1 MTATRPYHSPAR
13 QARRQH
19 TKQAIVEAFIAQLG
33 DPGRATLSPA
43 AAARAAGVS
52 IRTVH
57 HYFPDADAQLAAVA
71 DEVEARLYPDPPP
84 LPRTPAELPDL
95 VTAVYRGAEGQL
107 PLLRALV
114 RSSLGPQVRA
124 RRRAGRLEAIRN
136 VLEGIGAG
144 QAETRRAVAVVSLL
158 ASADAG
164 ISAGRPVRAHP
175 RRGRPRVRRDNPR
188 HHRQP
193 HRPGHDGPGHT
204 RPPPTRSPVQAIRQ
218 PPSRAAVGNAS
229 AGGWCWWSA
238 GWPDPDRAEPLAD
251 EAITTI
257 FIVCQDSETAKVE

>member
-19 TKQAIVEAFIAQLG
+19 TKRAIVEAFIAQLG
-33 DPGRATLSPA
+33 DPGRAALSPA
-43 AAARAAGVS
+43 AAARTAGVTV
-52 IRTVH
+52 RTVH

-71 DEVEARLYPDPPP
+71 DEVEARLYPHPPP

-114 RSSLGPQVRA
+114 RSSIGAQVRA
-124 RRRAGRLEAIRN
+124 RRRAGRLEAIRT

-144 QAETRRAVAVVSLL
+144 QAETRHAIAVVSLL

-164 ISAGRPVRAHP
+164 TALADQYGLTLHQAGRACAQTTRAIIDSLTTQATTAP
-175 RRGRPRVRRDNPR
+175 RIQSRG
-188 HHRQP
+188 
-193 HRPGHDGPGHT
+193 
-204 RPPPTRSPVQAIRQ
+204 
-218 PPSRAAVGNAS
+218 
-229 AGGWCWWSA
+229 
-238 GWPDPDRAEPLAD
+238 
-251 EAITTI
+251 
-257 FIVCQDSETAKVE
+257 

>member
-1 MTATRPYHSPAR
+1 MTVTRTYHSPAR

-33 DPGRATLSPA
+33 DPGQATLSPA

-71 DEVEARLYPDPPP
+71 DEVEARLYPHPPP

-114 RSSLGPQVRA
+114 RSSLGAQIRA
-124 RRRAGRLEAIRN
+124 RRRAGRLQAIKT
-136 VLEGIGAG
+136 VLEDIGAS

-164 ISAGRPVRAHP
+164 TVLADQYELTVEQAGRACAETTRAIIDRLTAQATTAP
-175 RRGRPRVRRDNPR
+175 RTHCR
-188 HHRQP
+188 
-193 HRPGHDGPGHT
+193 
-204 RPPPTRSPVQAIRQ
+204 
-218 PPSRAAVGNAS
+218 
-229 AGGWCWWSA
+229 
-238 GWPDPDRAEPLAD
+238 E
-251 EAITTI
+251 
-257 FIVCQDSETAKVE
+257 